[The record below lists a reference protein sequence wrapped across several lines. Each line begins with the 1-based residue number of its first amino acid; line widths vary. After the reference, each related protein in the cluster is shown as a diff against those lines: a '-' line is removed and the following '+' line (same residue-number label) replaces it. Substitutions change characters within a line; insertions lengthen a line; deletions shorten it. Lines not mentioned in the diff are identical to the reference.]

1 MNPLQ
6 HTAFLFKDA
15 FIVNAAYNYKYM
27 IIKVI
32 KMAATKTE
40 LMDGFKRMH
49 KRFGPRH
56 WWPGETPFEVM
67 VGAILTQNTNWKNVE
82 RAIANLQS
90 QRVLDPQ
97 KLLGL
102 HPATLAKLIRP
113 AGYYRVKAN
122 RLRHF
127 LTYFV
132 GAYGGSVK
140 RMAVRPTAELREEL
154 LAVKGIGPETA
165 DSILLYA
172 LDKPVFVI
180 DAYTKRI
187 LSRHAL
193 CAEDETYDDL
203 QALFMDRL
211 PKGVPLYNEYHA
223 LIVETAKEYCRTT
236 PRCEGCPLNGWNS

>member
-1 MNPLQ
+1 
-6 HTAFLFKDA
+6 
-15 FIVNAAYNYKYM
+15 
-27 IIKVI
+27 
-32 KMAATKTE
+32 MAATKKT
-40 LMDGFKRMH
+40 LMEGFERMH
-49 KRFGPRH
+49 ARFGPRR

-82 RAIANLQS
+82 RAIANLK
-90 QRVLDPQ
+90 RERLLEPG
-97 KLLGL
+97 KLLDL

-132 GAYGGSVK
+132 ERYGGSAK
-140 RMAVRPTAELREEL
+140 KMAAKPTEKLREEL
-154 LAVKGIGPETA
+154 LSVKGIGPETA

-172 LDKPVFVI
+172 LDKPVFVV
-180 DAYTKRI
+180 DAYTRRI

-203 QALFMDRL
+203 QALFADRL
-211 PKGVPLYNEYHA
+211 PADVPLYNEYHA
-223 LIVETAKEYCRTT
+223 LVVETAKEYCRTT
-236 PRCEGCPLNGWNS
+236 PRCEECPLMGWNT